1 MITHITAKWFSS
13 RKTPTFCHIFINI
26 LDSDYK
32 ETRVFINILDSGRII
47 FKFDYRYSKLVS
59 NCFVNMS

>member
-32 ETRVFINILDSGRII
+32 ETRVFINILDSGRMI
-47 FKFDYRYSKLVS
+47 FKFDYSKLVS
-59 NCFVNMS
+59 NCFS